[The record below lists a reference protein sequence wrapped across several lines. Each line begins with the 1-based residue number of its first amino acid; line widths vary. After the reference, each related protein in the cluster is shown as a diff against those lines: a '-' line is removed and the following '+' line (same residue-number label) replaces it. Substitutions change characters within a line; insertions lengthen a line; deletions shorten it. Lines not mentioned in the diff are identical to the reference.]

1 MTIEEYYRSVRIL
14 TQEQVDAIEADRS
27 SLRGRYVSHG
37 GEVHH
42 TQGESG
48 H

>member
-1 MTIEEYYRSVRIL
+1 MSLADYFRLVRTL
-14 TQEQVDAIEADRS
+14 TQEQVDEIELERS
-27 SLRGRYVSHG
+27 SMRGRYVSHG

-42 TQGESG
+42 TQGESR